1 MSERERK
8 RECVFWQ
15 GLVFPLTH
23 PPPPQ
28 GSREV
33 SNKDMGHGGLERKEG
48 ESIGK
53 GGPVDLCGV

>member
-1 MSERERK
+1 MREKERESVCFGK
-8 RECVFWQ
+8 GWSS
-15 GLVFPLTH
+15 LSLT
-23 PPPPQ
+23 PPPQ